1 MMRKKYFSAFLI
13 KVMIVLSAFYF
24 SFANAEDQTELTNKI
39 EQLDFSTL
47 PGGRVAI
54 KIKTTQP
61 LSNVPAGFTLTNPPR
76 IALDFPSVASGLAKN
91 NLSADQG
98 ALKSISLAQAKDRT
112 RMVLNLSKSVGY
124 SANINGNETTIVL
137 QSNEITS
144 DTPANVTRFA
154 EVKPG
159 DQTHT
164 LNNID
169 FIRGKNGEG
178 RIMVDLSDAGAGID
192 IRQQGKTIVVD
203 FINTNIPENLQ
214 RRLNVINFNTPVLY
228 VDAMKQ
234 GKNTRI
240 VIEPQGNW

>member
-1 MMRKKYFSAFLI
+1 MRNKYLSTFLLQLI
-13 KVMIVLSAFYF
+13 IGLSAFYYGA
-24 SFANAEDQTELTNKI
+24 ANAEDQPELSNKI
-39 EQLDFSTL
+39 EQVDFSTL

-54 KIKTTQP
+54 KIKTTQA

-76 IALDFPSVASGLAKN
+76 IALDFPGVASGLTKN

-169 FIRGKNGEG
+169 FIR
-178 RIMVDLSDAGAGID
+178 V
-192 IRQQGKTIVVD
+192 
-203 FINTNIPENLQ
+203 
-214 RRLNVINFNTPVLY
+214 
-228 VDAMKQ
+228 
-234 GKNTRI
+234 
-240 VIEPQGNW
+240 